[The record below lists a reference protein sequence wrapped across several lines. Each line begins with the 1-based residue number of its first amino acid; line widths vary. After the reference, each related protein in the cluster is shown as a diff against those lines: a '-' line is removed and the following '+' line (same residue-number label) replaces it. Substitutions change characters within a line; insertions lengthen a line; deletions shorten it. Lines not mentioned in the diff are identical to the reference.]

1 MKYAYS
7 QREITVPDTVSFKL
21 DGKKIEIK
29 GPKGTVKRDFSH
41 AKNVELSSPAKGKIL
56 IESRFPRKADLAMLG
71 TLEGHIKNMILGVTV
86 GFKYKM
92 IIAYSHFP
100 LTVKVDKDILEI
112 TNYTGERGKRLVPIL
127 GNVKVTA
134 TKENVIIEGIDKEEV
149 SLNAGRFQQAAKIRF
164 KDRRI
169 FQDGIYIMEKWAGDA
184 LLWHVKT

>member
-7 QREITVPDTVSFKL
+7 QREVTVPDKISFKL
-21 DGKKIEIK
+21 DGKKVEIK
-29 GPKGTVKRDFSH
+29 GPKGTITRDFSH

-56 IESRFPRKADLAMLG
+56 IETRFPRKADLAMIG

-92 IIAYSHFP
+92 VIAYSHFP
-100 LTVKVDKDILEI
+100 LTVKVNKDILEI
-112 TNYTGERGKRLVPIL
+112 TNYTGERGMRTVPIV
-127 GNVKVTA
+127 GNVKITT
-134 TKENVIIEGIDKEEV
+134 TKENVVIEGIDKEEV

-169 FQDGIYIMEKWAGDA
+169 FQDGIYVYEKYAGDQ
-184 LLWHVKT
+184 LLWHIKT

>member
-7 QREITVPDTVSFKL
+7 QREVTVPDKVTFKV
-21 DGKKIEIK
+21 DGKKIEMK
-29 GPKGTVKRDFSH
+29 GAKGTMIKDFSH
-41 AKNVELSSPAKGKIL
+41 AKNIDITSPAKGKIL
-56 IESRFPRKADLAMLG
+56 IECRFPRKADLAMLG

-100 LTVKVDKDILEI
+100 LTVKVNKDILEI
-112 TNYTGERGKRLVPIL
+112 TNYTGERGMRTVPIV

-134 TKENVIIEGIDKEEV
+134 TKDSVVIEGIDKDEV
-149 SLNAGRFQQAAKIRF
+149 SLNAGRFQQAAKVRF
-164 KDRRI
+164 KDRRV
-169 FQDGIYIMEKWAGDA
+169 FQDGIFVYEKYAGDQ